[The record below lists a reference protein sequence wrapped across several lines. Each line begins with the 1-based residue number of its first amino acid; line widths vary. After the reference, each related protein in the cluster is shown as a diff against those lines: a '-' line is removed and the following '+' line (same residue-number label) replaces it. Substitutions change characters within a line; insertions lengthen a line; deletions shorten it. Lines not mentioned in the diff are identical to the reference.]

1 MELTLQLN
9 GFSGDFGMSVGS
21 SVALLGEY
29 KSPLRKLVRFFE
41 ASRENWKQKCV
52 ALRGELKLCK
62 NQVRAVEKSR
72 KHWRQV
78 AEDAAKQAALLEE
91 KLKNL
96 E

>member
-1 MELTLQLN
+1 
-9 GFSGDFGMSVGS
+9 MSAGS
-21 SVALLGEY
+21 TVAVRAEY

-41 ASRENWKQKCV
+41 SSRDSWKQKCI

-72 KHWRQV
+72 EHWRQV
-78 AEDAAKQAALLEE
+78 AKDAAKQAALLEE
-91 KLKNL
+91 KLKTL